1 MTVDFLIIGQGLAGS
16 LLAWELLQRGCK
28 VLIVDNNQENA
39 SQIAAGLINPVT
51 GMRLVKASE
60 IDTLLPVATR
70 CYAELT
76 EYFQQPFYIEKPMLR
91 ILRSENEA
99 TYLEQRLADPN
110 YQDYL
115 AAIEPSGSF
124 STSFGLVQQQHTGYL
139 LTQPLL
145 TCLKSFFI
153 ANDCYRTAVV
163 DYADIEL
170 GAMQSWQNIIAKHIV
185 FCEGFQGANNPWFSW
200 LPFKPVKGEIL
211 TLSHQAA
218 LPDKILNNGHW
229 LIPTTNRLIRVGATF
244 DRDNLNTLP
253 TEQGKNELLAATRK
267 LTSETS
273 IDVIDHKANVRPCT
287 ADRKPFIGRHP
298 EHPQLLIFNGFGA
311 KGSLQIPWYSQQ
323 LAEHLLTSHALP
335 YSCDIKRHEKTHYA
349 G

>member
-1 MTVDFLIIGQGLAGS
+1 MTVDFIIIGQGLAGS

-39 SQIAAGLINPVT
+39 SQVAAGLINPVT
-51 GMRLVKASE
+51 GMRLVKTSE

-70 CYAELT
+70 RYAELT
-76 EYFQQPFYIEKPMLR
+76 AYFQQPFYIEKPMLR

-99 TYLEQRLADPN
+99 SYLEQRLADPN

-124 STSFGLVQQQHTGYL
+124 STSFGLVQQKHTGYL

-153 ANDCYRTAVV
+153 AKNCYRTAVV

-170 GAMQSWQNIIAKHIV
+170 GAMQSWQNITAKHIV
-185 FCEGFQGANNPWFSW
+185 FCEGFQGASNPWFSW

-218 LPDKILNNGHW
+218 LPDNILNNGHW
-229 LIPTTNRLIRVGATF
+229 LIPTTKRLIRVGATF

-253 TEQGKNELLAATRK
+253 TEQGKNELLAATRT

-273 IDVIDHKANVRPCT
+273 IDIIDHKANIRPCT

-298 EHPQLLIFNGFGA
+298 EYPQLLIFNGFGA
-311 KGSLQIPWYSQQ
+311 KGSLQIPWHSQQ
-323 LAEHLLTSHALP
+323 LAGHLFVSHALP
-335 YSCDIKRHEKTHYA
+335 HSCDIKRHEKTHYA

>member
-91 ILRSENEA
+91 ILRSQNEA
-99 TYLEQRLADPN
+99 SYLKQRLADRN

-115 AAIEPSGSF
+115 TAIEPSGSF
-124 STSFGLVQQQHTGYL
+124 LSSFGLVQQKHTGYL

-153 ANDCYRTAVV
+153 AKNCYRTAVI
-163 DYADIEL
+163 DYADIKL
-170 GAMQSWQNIIAKHIV
+170 GTMQNWLNITAKQIV
-185 FCEGFQGANNPWFSW
+185 FCEGHQATQNPWFSW

-211 TLSHQAA
+211 TLSHPTT
-218 LPDKILNNGHW
+218 LPENILNNGHW
-229 LIPTTNRLIRVGATF
+229 LIPTAEQQIRVGATF

-253 TEQGKNELLAATRK
+253 TEQGKNELLAAART

-273 IDVIDHKANVRPCT
+273 IDVIDHKANIRPCT

-298 EHPQLLIFNGFGA
+298 EYPQLIIFNGFGA
-311 KGSLQIPWYSQQ
+311 KGSLQIPWHSQQ
-323 LAEHLLTSHALP
+323 LAEHLLASHALP
-335 YSCDIKRHEKTHYA
+335 HSCDIKRHENTHYA

>member
-51 GMRLVKASE
+51 GIRLVKAPE

-76 EYFQQPFYIEKPMLR
+76 AYFQQPFYIEIPMLR

-163 DYADIEL
+163 DYADIKL
-170 GAMQSWQNIIAKHIV
+170 GAMQSWQNITAQHIV

-211 TLSHQAA
+211 TLSPQAA

-253 TEQGKNELLAATRK
+253 TEQGKNELLAAART

-273 IDVIDHKANVRPCT
+273 IDVIDHKANIRPCT

-298 EHPQLLIFNGFGA
+298 EYPQLLIFNGFGA

-323 LAEHLLTSHALP
+323 LAEHLFASHPLP
-335 YSCDIKRHEKTHYA
+335 HSCDIKRHEKTHYA